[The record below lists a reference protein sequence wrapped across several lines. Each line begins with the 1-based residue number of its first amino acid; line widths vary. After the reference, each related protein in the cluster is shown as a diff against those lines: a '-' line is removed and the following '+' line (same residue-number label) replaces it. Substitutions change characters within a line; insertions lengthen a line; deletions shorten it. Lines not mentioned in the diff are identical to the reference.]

1 MNVKRI
7 ILIIIVLCVN
17 LNLFPQKGGYN
28 IKVTVSDIPAEKVYL
43 MGYVG
48 METWIAD
55 SAVVAKDGSFVF
67 RSKATLPKGFY
78 HIVGSDEKEYL
89 EIVVDKT
96 SQFSIKTTMS
106 DLRSKREIKKS
117 LENSAFFEFQK
128 ATLMTILSPE
138 ARESVYRSFADMSP
152 TSLLSVFL
160 KAMSRPSEE
169 ARSDTFFLCNRYF
182 DQIDLNDERLLHVPM
197 VPKKVMDYFNL
208 LPLSP
213 DSMVKYTDLF
223 LQKIDNKEVERY
235 YLAQLF
241 KHYSDYVPNYDVVLV
256 HLYDTYC
263 VGGKCDF
270 LDDSRLRI
278 IGNRVKRARK
288 LMPGAEVPE
297 IVSYGADGNT
307 ISTADLKSK
316 YLLLWVWDPDCDD
329 CVELTPKL
337 NKIFEENAAVYDF
350 DVYAVALTEDFE
362 LWQNFV
368 NENNLAWH
376 NTSLAGG
383 EANFDIQEYFDI
395 MTTPFVL
402 LLDENRRIVAKQFA
416 IDKLL
421 PLMR

>member
-1 MNVKRI
+1 MNMKRI
-7 ILIIIVLCVN
+7 ILIVIVLC
-17 LNLFPQKGGYN
+17 LNLALFSQKNGYN
-28 IKVTVSDIPAEKVYL
+28 IKITVSDIPAEKVYL

-48 METWIAD
+48 TETWTAD

-67 RSKATLPKGFY
+67 RSKTALPKGFY
-78 HIVGSDEKEYL
+78 HVVGTDEKEYL

-96 SQFSIKTTMS
+96 SQFSIKTTMAE
-106 DLRSKREIKKS
+106 LRSKREIKKS
-117 LENSAFFEFQK
+117 PENSAFFEFQK
-128 ATLMTILSPE
+128 ATLMTVLTPT

-152 TSLLSVFL
+152 ASLLSVFL

-337 NKIFEENAAVYDF
+337 NKIFEENAAAYDF
-350 DVYAVALTEDFE
+350 DVYAVALTEDFD

-383 EANFDIQEYFDI
+383 EANFDLQEYFDI

-402 LLDENRRIVAKQFA
+402 LLDENRKIVAKQFG
-416 IDKLL
+416 INELL
-421 PLMR
+421 QLMR

>member
-128 ATLMTILSPE
+128 ATLMTVLTPA

>member
-48 METWIAD
+48 TETWTAD

-67 RSKATLPKGFY
+67 RSKTALPKGFY
-78 HIVGSDEKEYL
+78 HVVGTDEKEYL

-152 TSLLSVFL
+152 ASLLSVFL
-160 KAMSRPSEE
+160 NAMSRPSEE
-169 ARSDTFFLCNRYF
+169 VRSDTFFLCNRYF
-182 DQIDLNDERLLHVPM
+182 DRIDLNDERLLHVPM

-223 LQKIDNKEVERY
+223 LQKIDNKEVKKY

-241 KHYSDYVPNYDVVLV
+241 KRYSEYVPNYDVVLV

-263 VGGKCDF
+263 VDGKCDF

-307 ISTADLKSK
+307 ISTAELKSK

-416 IDKLL
+416 IDELL